1 MAIYRSVMG
10 KTVDMAALVAR
21 NSTTRAVGNMK
32 NVNARGDTI
41 DSNGNII
48 KRANEKVNEQYA
60 KTVGSRSAQIRPAD
74 KVPTRTVTPTH
85 PSLPAEELT
94 LAELEL
100 ESGAEEDIIVEQ
112 IKQTET
118 APKKGK
124 K

>member
-1 MAIYRSVMG
+1 MTIYRSVMG

-21 NSTTRAVGNMK
+21 NSNTRAVGNMK

-41 DSNGNII
+41 DSHGNIV
-48 KRANEKVNEQYA
+48 KRVNEKVNEQYA

-74 KVPTRTVTPTH
+74 KIPMSAPVK
-85 PSLPAEELT
+85 SALPPMEELT

-100 ESGAEEDIIVEQ
+100 EANTEDDEVIEQ
-112 IKQTET
+112 IKKTESV
-118 APKKGK
+118 PKKGK